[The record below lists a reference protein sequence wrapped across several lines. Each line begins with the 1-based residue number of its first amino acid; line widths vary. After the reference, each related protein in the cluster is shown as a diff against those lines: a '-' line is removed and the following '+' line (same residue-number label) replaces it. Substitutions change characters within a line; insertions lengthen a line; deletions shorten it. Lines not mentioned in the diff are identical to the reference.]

1 MAFNQLIADRISFL
15 FEQRRIDIVP
25 KKMFG
30 GITFLYETKMTVG
43 VMKDQ
48 LTVRL
53 LQPNMDECLKL
64 PYVSTMKFTGKPLK
78 EFILVNEIG
87 FQSDFE
93 LEKWIDLGLEHAK
106 SKLE

>member
-15 FEQRRIDIVP
+15 FHQRGVEVEA

-30 GITFLYETKMTVG
+30 GITFLFKTKMTVG

-53 LQPNMDECLKL
+53 LQPKMDKALEF

-78 EFILVNEIG
+78 EFILVDEEG
-87 FQSDFE
+87 FSSDFE
-93 LEKWIDLGLEHAK
+93 LEKWIDLGIEHAE
-106 SKLE
+106 SKIA